1 MKKAPVMWTVSLLAI
16 SVVTLVLAF
25 SSIVGVEL
33 PDVWKRLLGVIDL
46 ISLPVLAYTSAKY
59 FKKVDK

>member
-25 SSIVGVEL
+25 SSIVGAEL

-46 ISLPVLAYTSAKY
+46 IALPVLAYTSVKF
-59 FKKVDK
+59 FKKKDK

>member
-25 SSIVGVEL
+25 SNIVGVEL

-46 ISLPVLAYTSAKY
+46 IALPVLAYTSVKY